1 VVGEGSAG
9 ARRSEHR
16 GGPRRRRRRAVAAPR
31 PAHAGSGP
39 PPGPARH
46 ARSPAA
52 DTSRPGHEREDGS
65 LSAYDSEGTRRVPA
79 SQLVADFL
87 AAFAL
92 FAGLVSLV
100 YYPGRL
106 GTAAV
111 LIALFAAAL
120 GGRDRYLVPVT
131 VGVTTACW
139 FAGMI
144 LAVTLDRPIF

>member
-9 ARRSEHR
+9 AGLGEHR

-31 PAHAGSGP
+31 PAHAGSRP
-39 PPGPARH
+39 PTGPARH
-46 ARSPAA
+46 ARPPAA
-52 DTSRPGHEREDGS
+52 DPPRPGHEREEGA
-65 LSAYDSEGTRRVPA
+65 LSAYDSEGTQRVPA
-79 SQLVADFL
+79 SRLVADFL

-111 LIALFAAAL
+111 LISLFAAAL

-139 FAGMI
+139 FLGML
-144 LAVTLDRPIF
+144 LAVALDRPIF